1 MKINKETL
9 NNFRSDFTN
18 AVKELEKKY
27 DVVIELGNIHYSA
40 IEFSSKIEVKNKSD
54 IKSSQQ
60 QFADNCWCT
69 YGKVKPEMYQKN
81 FVAKDGKTYTL
92 VGINPR
98 ARKNKLIIKNGT
110 GADYCCSVDYL
121 NL

>member
-40 IEFSSKIEVKNKSD
+40 TKFSSKIEVKNK
-54 IKSSQQ
+54 
-60 QFADNCWCT
+60 
-69 YGKVKPEMYQKN
+69 
-81 FVAKDGKTYTL
+81 
-92 VGINPR
+92 
-98 ARKNKLIIKNGT
+98 
-110 GADYCCSVDYL
+110 
-121 NL
+121 